1 MKHNSHIEGLHTIL
15 TKNAES
21 QALFVFIRGVMA
33 AKPETSI
40 KDAIKMFVAEFGC
53 ESIDPKSAQR
63 QYYRMLPAYMKNKSL
78 FKIQKHDT
86 CNSSGQRPA
95 RNVLGSGMGTPANG

>member
-1 MKHNSHIEGLHTIL
+1 MKHSHIEGLHTIL

-21 QALFVFIRGVMA
+21 QAVFVFVRGVIA

-40 KDAIKMFVAEFGC
+40 RDAIKMFVSEFGC
-53 ESIDPKSAQR
+53 ESLDPKSAQR

-78 FKIQKHDT
+78 FKIQQHDKS
-86 CNSSGQRPA
+86 NSSGNRPE
-95 RNVLGSGMGTPANG
+95 RRILERGMGTASGG